1 MITDYIL
8 IIGAMK
14 SGTTT
19 LYGQLA
25 RDPRVAGA
33 TPKEPGFFA
42 FEEVRS
48 MGWDWYEG
56 LFGFAPGQHRY
67 ALEGSTDYTKVPFVT
82 GVPERLEA
90 ARAEGRRFKLI
101 YVMRE
106 PVSRLLSHARHTQ
119 ATGKEVGQFASP
131 RVRHDLDAPGGL
143 SPVNLAVS
151 DYARQLEPY
160 AGFRARGELHTVT
173 TDAMA
178 GDGQGVMDALAA
190 FLDLQGL
197 RWHEDAERANTKSDK
212 TRPSPLLE
220 AATQSRTALGLAKAV
235 LPKSVRETIKE
246 AAREPIESLGRFDP
260 TKDERTAL
268 AGRYAVSLDALAAE
282 HGVKVPDAWRQ
293 GPDAG

>member
-1 MITDYIL
+1 MITDLIL

-19 LYGQLA
+19 LFDQLA
-25 RDPRVAGA
+25 RDPRIAGA
-33 TPKEPGFFA
+33 SPKEPGFFA

-48 MGWDWYEG
+48 MGWDWYDG
-56 LFGFAPGQHRY
+56 LFGFVPGQHRY
-67 ALEGSTDYTKVPFVT
+67 ALEGSTDYTKVPFVE

-90 ARAEGRRFKLI
+90 ARGEGRRFKLI

-131 RVRHDLDAPGGL
+131 RARHDLDAPGGL

-151 DYARQLEPY
+151 DYASQLAPY
-160 AGFRARGELHTVT
+160 AGFRARGELFATA

-178 GDGQGVMDALAA
+178 ADGQAVMDALSA
-190 FLDLQGL
+190 FLDLPGL
-197 RWHEDAERANTKSDK
+197 RWHEDAERANTASDK

-220 AATQSRTALGLAKAV
+220 AATQSRAALGLAKAV
-235 LPKSVRETIKE
+235 LPQGVRETIKE
-246 AAREPIESLGRFDP
+246 RAREPIETEGRFEP
-260 TKDERTAL
+260 TEDERAALTA
-268 AGRYAVSLDALAAE
+268 RYAGVLDALEAD
-282 HGVKVPDAWRQ
+282 HGVDVPPSWR
-293 GPDAG
+293 GATAAS